1 MVIRKI
7 QLENDLE
14 DLYILLSQVWFLDDK
29 NLFIENVKNIINDVE
44 WFVVE
49 QDNKIIGSTILYM
62 QKKVIRNGCVA
73 GLIEEVVVDEKYRGK
88 KIGEKLI
95 KHVTKKAEEK
105 GCYKVI
111 LSCFPERIR
120 FYERCGYKK
129 ESHTMRFNFNQKS

>member
-14 DLYILLSQVWFLDDK
+14 DLYILLRQVWFLDEK
-29 NLFIENVKNIINDVE
+29 NSFIENIKSIINDVE

-129 ESHTMRFNFNQKS
+129 ESYTMRFNFNQKS